1 MYLLLQVIH
10 ERVHGRV
17 MLWQMLPHGGRNRG
31 RRRRYRRDG
40 RHVRR
45 VRERRH
51 APLRRR
57 VRLIVDRTR
66 CRPHPGILEI
76 HGGIRPRE
84 SLEKRIE

>member
-1 MYLLLQVIH
+1 MIH

-17 MLWQMLPHGGRNRG
+17 MLWQMLPHGGRDCGRG
-31 RRRRYRRDG
+31 RDRRDG

-57 VRLIVDRTR
+57 VRLIVHRAGG
-66 CRPHPGILEI
+66 RPHPGILEI

-84 SLEKRIE
+84 SLEKSIE